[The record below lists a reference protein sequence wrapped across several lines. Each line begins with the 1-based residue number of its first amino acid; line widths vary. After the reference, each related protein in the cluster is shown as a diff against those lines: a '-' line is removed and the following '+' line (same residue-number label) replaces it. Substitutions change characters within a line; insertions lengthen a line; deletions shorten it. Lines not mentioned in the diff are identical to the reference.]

1 MQIYVG
7 YGFDTADIS
16 NESWAAL
23 VKKYDSYAYDE
34 IKKAVLTDDEEVRL
48 ILNSNKLIEE
58 YALDFIDENSMS
70 RAEYLSRIINGE
82 ESKSAGTDYIV
93 STYDDFLVFDNVRF
107 ANDSKRTQ
115 YIKTQED
122 FIDMIGKYVP
132 VNEIYFG
139 NLYEGNEWID
149 PCFFLE

>member
-107 ANDSKRTQ
+107 ANDT
-115 YIKTQED
+115 
-122 FIDMIGKYVP
+122 FP
-132 VNEIYFG
+132 
-139 NLYEGNEWID
+139 
-149 PCFFLE
+149 

>member
-16 NESWAAL
+16 NESWVAL
-23 VKKYDSYAYDE
+23 IKKYDSYAYDE
-34 IKKAVLTDDEEVRL
+34 IKKAVLIDDEN
-48 ILNSNKLIEE
+48 LNSDELIEE
-58 YALDFIDENSMS
+58 YALDFIDENNMS
-70 RAEYLSRIINGE
+70 RAEYLSRAINGE

-115 YIKTQED
+115 YIRTQKD
-122 FIDMIGKYVP
+122 FIEMIGKYVP
-132 VNEIYFG
+132 INEIYFG

-149 PCFFLE
+149 PCFILE